1 MVLAGI
7 NFSDG
12 VMVKSYLG
20 FGMTHIREEVS
31 DGQQSGGPIHIY
43 ILLCNT
49 LRGELLG
56 LISWYLTIKYPI
68 IYYHHILSYHILRA
82 TYQAYLRS
90 VGWSDHSRH
99 GWYLTHGRSA
109 RSPPMVQIPVA
120 TWKAGWTAGHS
131 CKDPEKICNVGITM
145 S

>member
-43 ILLCNT
+43 IYIYYYVIRYAESYLVWYHGILLSSI
-49 LRGELLG
+49 LSY
-56 LISWYLTIKYPI
+56 ITIIYYPI
-68 IYYHHILSYHILRA
+68 IYYVPHIRHTSDQLADQITPDMDDIWLMGGPQGVLR
-82 TYQAYLRS
+82 
-90 VGWSDHSRH
+90 
-99 GWYLTHGRSA
+99 WYRFQLLHERPGG
-109 RSPPMVQIPVA
+109 QLD
-120 TWKAGWTAGHS
+120 TAV
-131 CKDPEKICNVGITM
+131 KTRKKYVM
-145 S
+145 WV